1 MSYDDNDLTDNPV
14 EGLGDEILPER
25 GMPFDD
31 VTDDVVEELEVY
43 DVEDVDDE
51 LSGPLDLTLE
61 DPDGF
66 MGGAGDESGMIDLV
80 DGPPSEELD
89 SGMGAA
95 FPILSDSELDT
106 VNLPEEEIAVG
117 GLPAFDKSA
126 FGPADINFGIKGTED
141 REGSA
146 HLEEEEDM
154 LNFFVTEERLKRL
167 WERIDTAQ
175 VDIKENIPS
184 LPIARNLFDQVERAR
199 NELLAGRKNFEE
211 TERTI
216 NEVELRIAAVL
227 RSGKDKSHAILML
240 VYELAWT
247 VILVALAIVF
257 STSTQILTIPVLSAI
272 TGGVGGVVGALWAL
286 WRHAARDMDYSR
298 QYSMWYI
305 TTPILGMILGVFV
318 YGMIGAGLIYWA
330 SGSTEISSPSIIYM
344 LAFVVGYQQNVA
356 LDLMRR
362 ILQVFRL
369 AEEDGNNLPERQA

>member
-14 EGLGDEILPER
+14 EGLGDEILPDR

-31 VTDDVVEELEVY
+31 VTDEGVGEEEIEVYEVEGPDLSPEELASLQGVSEIQP
-43 DVEDVDDE
+43 ETI
-51 LSGPLDLTLE
+51 DLT
-61 DPDGF
+61 
-66 MGGAGDESGMIDLV
+66 
-80 DGPPSEELD
+80 DGPPTGESGPGPD

-95 FPILSDSELDT
+95 FPILSEGELDT
-106 VNLPEEEIAVG
+106 INLPEEEIAIG

-126 FGPADINFGIKGTED
+126 FAPADIHFGLKGTED

-146 HLEEEEDM
+146 HLDEEEDM

-167 WERIDTAQ
+167 WERIDLAQ
-175 VDIKENIPS
+175 GEIKEHIPS
-184 LPIARNLFDQVERAR
+184 LPIARNLYDQVERAR

-211 TERTI
+211 TERTV

-227 RSGKDKSHAILML
+227 RSGVDKSHAIMML

-247 VILVALAIVF
+247 IVLVALAIVF
-257 STSTQILTIPVLSAI
+257 AASTQPLTIAILSAI
-272 TGGVGGVVGALWAL
+272 IGGVGGIVGALWAL

-330 SGSTEISSPSIIYM
+330 SGSTEISSPSIIYI

-362 ILQVFRL
+362 ILRVFRL
-369 AEEDGNNLPERQA
+369 EEDEGNNLPERQA